1 MAFFCAFSAF
11 SKPPTYSKN
20 IQKTGKSANLID
32 NTCMQMAQGS
42 SICQD
47 HAVNFLPEYHNSTD
61 DFYVEY
67 VQKLKKFKNI
77 LGKNIED
84 PLEGLNMVN
93 LILRL
98 GIEYHY
104 QEEIEAILQRQYA
117 IFSAHAGDDHDL
129 HEVALGFRLLRQEGY
144 HVSCSKFKNKE
155 GKFKLELAEDIT
167 GLMELYEASQVN
179 IGDEHILDEAKD
191 FSRHFL
197 EAKVK
202 HLDHQ
207 RARLIVNT
215 LEHPY
220 HKSLPR
226 WWKGLGLAKEL
237 KFARNQPLKWYMWT
251 AACLT
256 DPSWSD
262 QRIELTKPISLVY
275 VIDDMFDVYGTLDE
289 LTLFTNAV
297 NRWELA
303 ATEQLPDPLKMC
315 FVALYDITNEIS
327 YKVYNR
333 SGWDPIR
340 LPKKSGEGISKETVD
355 LLDNNPSMI
364 SSIATIL
371 RLWDDLGSAQD
382 ENQNG
387 HDGSYIEC
395 YRKEHQGCSVEG
407 AQSHVIQMISNAW
420 NCLNKNCL
428 TPNPFPASFIK
439 ASLNAARMVPLMYS
453 YDDKHCL
460 PSLEKHMK
468 SLIFEKCSL

>member
-1 MAFFCAFSAF
+1 MS
-11 SKPPTYSKN
+11 
-20 IQKTGKSANLID
+20 LL
-32 NTCMQMAQGS
+32 
-42 SICQD
+42 CQSGP
-47 HAVNFLPEYHNSTD
+47 FLA
-61 DFYVEY
+61 
-67 VQKLKKFKNI
+67 
-77 LGKNIED
+77 LGQVRQS
-84 PLEGLNMVN
+84 PWLGLVSW
-93 LILRL
+93 LLGQVRRHHH

-144 HVSCSKFKNKE
+144 HVSADVFSKFKNKE

-167 GLMELYEASQVN
+167 GLMELYEASHLN
-179 IGDEHILDEAKD
+179 IEDEHILDEAKD

-333 SGWDPIR
+333 SGWDPINSLKKAWAR
-340 LPKKSGEGISKETVD
+340 LCNAFLLEAKWFSSGNLPKAEEYLKNAHVSTGLHVVLVHMFFLLGEGISKETVD